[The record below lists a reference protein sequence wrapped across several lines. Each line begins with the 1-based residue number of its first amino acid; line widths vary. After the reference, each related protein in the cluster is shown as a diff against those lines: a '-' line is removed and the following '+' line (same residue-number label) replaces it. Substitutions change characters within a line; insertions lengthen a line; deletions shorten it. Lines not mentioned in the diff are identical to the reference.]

1 MMMTRILRLADEAE
15 TSIPV
20 QVSTPVQDDID
31 WSCAFS
37 IGWPDRTLERRVF
50 GIDAI
55 QSLELALRM
64 IGTELYA
71 SEYHKAGRL
80 IWLKPGAGYGFPVPN
95 LIRDTLVGEDRKFL

>member
-1 MMMTRILRLADEAE
+1 MLMTRILRLTDEGG
-15 TSIPV
+15 TSI
-20 QVSTPVQDDID
+20 QVRIFMPVQDDVD

-37 IGWPDRTLERRVF
+37 IGWPDLKSERHAV

-80 IWLKPGAGYGFPVPN
+80 MWLKPGAGYGFPVPN
-95 LIRDTLVGEDRKFL
+95 IIRDMLVGEDRKYL